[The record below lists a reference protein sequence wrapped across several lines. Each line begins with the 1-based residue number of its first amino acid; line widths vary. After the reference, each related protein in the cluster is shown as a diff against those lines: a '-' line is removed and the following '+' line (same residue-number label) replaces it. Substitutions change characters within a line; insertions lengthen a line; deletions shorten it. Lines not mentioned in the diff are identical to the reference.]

1 MTWLLSREPMTLG
14 EIEESARKAGLRG
27 ENGGGTPPAVGG
39 AAGGRASGPA
49 SHAAPAKS
57 RRGARDRRGRRR
69 RAPKDGTE
77 PEGLPGFHWRRLDL

>member
-14 EIEESARKAGLRG
+14 EIEESARRAGLCG

-57 RRGARDRRGRRR
+57 RRGAGDRRGRRR
-69 RAPKDGTE
+69 RSPKDDTE
-77 PEGLPGFHWRRLDL
+77 PEGLPGFRWRRLI